1 MNRSMPDQEDMSRY
15 LEIGRSCACGN
26 LRRASRL
33 ITQVYDRFLQPSGL
47 KITQFILLMAL
58 KMLGP
63 ITISKLAEKMLMDRT
78 TCTRNLKG
86 LQEKALINFERAE
99 DRRKKKIVLTD
110 QGNEILEKTIPL
122 WEEAQ
127 GFILNE
133 VGKQRM
139 THLIKDLSKMVS
151 VIRKA

>member
-1 MNRSMPDQEDMSRY
+1 MADQEDMSRY
-15 LEIGRSCACGN
+15 IEIARSCACGN
-26 LRRASRL
+26 LRRASRV
-33 ITQVYDRFLQPSGL
+33 ITQAYDRFLQPSGL
-47 KITQFILLMAL
+47 KVTQFIMLMAL

-86 LQEKALINFERAE
+86 LQEKALISFEQAE
-99 DRRKKKIVLTD
+99 DRRMKKVVLTD
-110 QGNEILEKTIPL
+110 QGNEMLEKSIPL
-122 WEEAQ
+122 WEKAQ

-139 THLIKDLSKMVS
+139 THLLKDLSEMVS